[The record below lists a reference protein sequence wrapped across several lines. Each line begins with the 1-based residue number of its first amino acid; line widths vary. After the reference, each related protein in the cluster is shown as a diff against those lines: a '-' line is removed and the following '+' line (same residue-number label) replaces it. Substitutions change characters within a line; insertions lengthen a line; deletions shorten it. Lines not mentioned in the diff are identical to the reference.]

1 MTPAE
6 HLTAAEN
13 LAAQIDNFDT
23 QDRRGEAT
31 FLAAWALTHAVIAL
45 AAELGVPHAEI
56 TTGGGPG
63 GASQETG

>member
-13 LAAQIDNFDT
+13 LTAQIDNFDT
-23 QDRRGEAT
+23 QDHRGEAT

-45 AAELGVPHAEI
+45 AAELGVPHEG
-56 TTGGGPG
+56 TTAG
-63 GASQETG
+63 GAASVTPPA